1 MKHLLL
7 SFSVLFSF
15 LIGEACADS
24 SRSDRII
31 DGLLSAGSRVLQAQ
45 QERRAAARH
54 SDDVAEASAEAEQA
68 PSSEAEQGVAPEEE
82 PATDGRRWR
91 DRGRDML
98 NRVREATSERLG
110 DRSISE
116 VISST
121 LKDAL
126 DHFLA
131 EYKEQY
137 KQEGREYAREVGDI
151 IVNRVVES
159 PKISDSLYSLQLMCW
174 GIILY
179 LTLVTIIVLFSLL
192 YLKRSNRK
200 LMASVKELKELLKES
215 QKSA

>member
-15 LIGEACADS
+15 LIGDAWADS
-24 SRSDRII
+24 RSGRVI
-31 DGLLSAGSRVLQAQ
+31 DGLLSAGSRVLQAE
-45 QERRAAARH
+45 QERRAAARN
-54 SDDVAEASAEAEQA
+54 AELSAEEEQASA
-68 PSSEAEQGVAPEEE
+68 SDAEQGQAEEE
-82 PATDGRRWR
+82 ESGADGRRRWR

-98 NRVREATSERLG
+98 GRVRDAASERLG
-110 DRSISE
+110 DRSVSE
-116 VISST
+116 VIAST

-126 DHFLA
+126 DRFLA

-151 IVNRVVES
+151 IVTRVVES
-159 PKISDSLYSLQLMCW
+159 PAISGPLYSLQLMCW

-192 YLKRSNRK
+192 YLKRSNRQ
-200 LMASVKELKELLKES
+200 LMASVQELKELLKES

>member
-15 LIGEACADS
+15 LIGESWADS

-31 DGLLSAGSRVLQAQ
+31 DGLLSAGSRVLQAE
-45 QERRAAARH
+45 QERRAARH
-54 SDDVAEASAEAEQA
+54 SADEAEQA
-68 PSSEAEQGVAPEEE
+68 LTSEAEQEPAAAEE

-137 KQEGREYAREVGDI
+137 KLEGREYAREVGDI
-151 IVNRVVES
+151 IVNRVVDS
-159 PKISDSLYSLQLMCW
+159 PRISGSLYSLQLMCW

-200 LMASVKELKELLKES
+200 LMASVQELKELLKES
-215 QKSA
+215 KKSA

>member
-15 LIGEACADS
+15 LIGEAWADS

-31 DGLLSAGSRVLQAQ
+31 DGLLSAGSRVLQAE
-45 QERRAAARH
+45 QERRAARH
-54 SDDVAEASAEAEQA
+54 SADEAEQA
-68 PSSEAEQGVAPEEE
+68 LTSEAEPEPAAEEE
-82 PATDGRRWR
+82 PVTDGRRWR

-137 KQEGREYAREVGDI
+137 KLEGREYAREVGDI
-151 IVNRVVES
+151 IVNRVVDS
-159 PKISDSLYSLQLMCW
+159 PRISGSLYSLQLMCW

-200 LMASVKELKELLKES
+200 LMASVQELKELLKES
-215 QKSA
+215 KKSA

>member
-15 LIGEACADS
+15 LIGEAWADS

-31 DGLLSAGSRVLQAQ
+31 DGLLSAGSRVLQAE

-54 SDDVAEASAEAEQA
+54 SADEAEQA
-68 PSSEAEQGVAPEEE
+68 LTSEVEQEPAAEEE

-110 DRSISE
+110 DRSVSE

-137 KQEGREYAREVGDI
+137 KLEGREYAREVGDI
-151 IVNRVVES
+151 IVNRVVDS
-159 PKISDSLYSLQLMCW
+159 PRISGSLYSLQLMCW

-200 LMASVKELKELLKES
+200 LMASVQELKELMKES
-215 QKSA
+215 KKSA

>member
-24 SRSDRII
+24 SGGRII
-31 DGLLSAGSRVLQAQ
+31 DGLLSAGSRVLQAE
-45 QERRAAARH
+45 QERRAAARA
-54 SDDVAEASAEAEQA
+54 AEASAEAEQA
-68 PSSEAEQGVAPEEE
+68 PTSEAEQEPTAEEE
-82 PATDGRRWR
+82 PATEGRRRWR
-91 DRGRDML
+91 DRGRDMID
-98 NRVREATSERLG
+98 RVREAASERLG

-121 LKDAL
+121 LKEAL
-126 DHFLA
+126 DRFLA

-159 PKISDSLYSLQLMCW
+159 PAISGPLYSLQLMCW

-192 YLKRSNRK
+192 YLKRSNRQ
-200 LMASVKELKELLKES
+200 LMASVQELKELLKES
-215 QKSA
+215 KKSA

>member
-15 LIGEACADS
+15 LVGEAWADS
-24 SRSDRII
+24 RGDRII
-31 DGLLSAGSRVLQAQ
+31 DGLLSAGSRVLQVE
-45 QERRAAARH
+45 QERRAAARR
-54 SDDVAEASAEAEQA
+54 SAEEAEPSAEAEQA
-68 PSSEAEQGVAPEEE
+68 PATEVEQGQVAEEE
-82 PATDGRRWR
+82 PATEGRRRWR
-91 DRGRDML
+91 DRGRGML
-98 NRVREATSERLG
+98 NRVREATAERLG

-121 LKDAL
+121 LKEAL
-126 DHFLA
+126 DRFLA

-159 PKISDSLYSLQLMCW
+159 PKISGPLYSLQLMCW

-179 LTLVTIIVLFSLL
+179 LTLVTVIVLICLL
-192 YLKRSNRK
+192 YLKRANRK
-200 LMASVKELKELLKES
+200 LMASVQELKELLKES
-215 QKSA
+215 KKSA

>member
-15 LIGEACADS
+15 LIGEAWADS

-31 DGLLSAGSRVLQAQ
+31 DGLLSAGSRVLLAE
-45 QERRAAARH
+45 QERRAAARE
-54 SDDVAEASAEAEQA
+54 AEPPAEAEQA
-68 PSSEAEQGVAPEEE
+68 PSPSAEQGQSAGEE
-82 PATDGRRWR
+82 PATEGRRGWR
-91 DRGRDML
+91 ERGREL
-98 NRVREATSERLG
+98 LGRVRGTASQG
-110 DRSISE
+110 GVSE

-126 DHFLA
+126 DSFLD

-159 PKISDSLYSLQLMCW
+159 PRISGSLYSLQLMCW

-179 LTLVTIIVLFSLL
+179 LTLVTIIVLFRLL

-200 LMASVKELKELLKES
+200 LMASVQELKELLKES
-215 QKSA
+215 KKSA